1 MQARQ
6 FYCLIQTVHYIIR
19 QKRGDQIHCNVF
31 CLMSL
36 QITHLVAIHV
46 IPYGRI
52 THTVEFHICI
62 RIAVLEFLVSLLHAH
77 GTQGIHIFLR
87 DLPVT
92 LKAVL
97 HIGSDGTQ
105 HTACSCDTY
114 FRKFS
119 AQIRFQ
125 LFLYLGNSLSH
136 LADVMD
142 LSVQHGSG
150 LMLLGALCQ
159 HMELPAI

>member
-46 IPYGRI
+46 IPHGRI

-62 RIAVLEFLVSLLHAH
+62 RIAVLE
-77 GTQGIHIFLR
+77 FLR

>member
-1 MQARQ
+1 MSFQISH
-6 FYCLIQTVHYIIR
+6 LITVHIIAH
-19 QKRGDQIHCNVF
+19 G
-31 CLMSL
+31 S
-36 QITHLVAIHV
+36 ITDAIELH
-46 IPYGRI
+46 
-52 THTVEFHICI
+52 I
-62 RIAVLEFLVSLLHAH
+62 RIGVAVLEFFVCFFHTH
-77 GTQGIHIFLR
+77 GTQGIHILLR
-87 DLPVT
+87 DLPVA

-159 HMELPAI
+159 HMEFPTI